1 MLTKRT
7 ANKRLET
14 DAGRGSADSLGALG
28 RDVPGN
34 DRKLYRCDHW
44 QGRTERVGR
53 TFSERCQFASGQR
66 GRTNDSGTSRSVSA
80 GAFSR
85 ARRRRR
91 VQQNRMGDAPK
102 TVAWSDKPE
111 QVYPDIIVH
120 RRRTETNILVIELK
134 KTSNP
139 ETKDKD
145 LLKLA
150 AYRRDL
156 GYLHALFL
164 RLGVGDTVGTVPEC
178 QWV

>member
-1 MLTKRT
+1 MTYRET
-7 ANKRLET
+7 IANCA
-14 DAGRGSADSLGALG
+14 DATIGEAVLSALDALFQKDANLLAVNVAEQTIAACLA
-28 RDVPGN
+28 RYLKEHFPEHDV
-34 DRKLYRCDHW
+34 DVEY
-44 QGRTERVGR
+44 
-53 TFSERCQFASGQR
+53 
-66 GRTNDSGTSRSVSA
+66 
-80 GAFSR
+80 
-85 ARRRRR
+85 
-91 VQQNRMGDAPK
+91 NRMGDAPK

-120 RRRTETNILVIELK
+120 LRRTKMNILAIELK

-164 RLGVGDTVGTVPEC
+164 RLGVGDTAGTVPEC
-178 QWV
+178 QWA

>member
-1 MLTKRT
+1 MTYRDTIASCTDQRIGKAVLS
-7 ANKRLET
+7 AVDRLFQNDVNLLAVNVAEQT
-14 DAGRGSADSLGALG
+14 IAARLAGYLQEHFPKHHV
-28 RDVPGN
+28 DVE
-34 DRKLYRCDHW
+34 Y
-44 QGRTERVGR
+44 
-53 TFSERCQFASGQR
+53 
-66 GRTNDSGTSRSVSA
+66 
-80 GAFSR
+80 
-85 ARRRRR
+85 
-91 VQQNRMGDAPK
+91 NRMGDAPK

-120 RRRTETNILVIELK
+120 RRRSDTNILAIELK

-156 GYLHALFL
+156 GYLHAFFL
-164 RLGVGDTVGTVPEC
+164 RLGVGSTAGTVPEC

>member
-1 MLTKRT
+1 MTYRET
-7 ANKRLET
+7 IANYSDATIGKVVLRALDALFQKDANLLAVNVAEQTIAARLAQYLQEHFPQH
-14 DAGRGSADSLGALG
+14 
-28 RDVPGN
+28 DV
-34 DRKLYRCDHW
+34 DVEY
-44 QGRTERVGR
+44 
-53 TFSERCQFASGQR
+53 
-66 GRTNDSGTSRSVSA
+66 
-80 GAFSR
+80 
-85 ARRRRR
+85 
-91 VQQNRMGDAPK
+91 NRMGDAPK

-120 RRRTETNILVIELK
+120 RRRTETNILAIELK

>member
-1 MLTKRT
+1 MTYRET
-7 ANKRLET
+7 IANCT
-14 DAGRGSADSLGALG
+14 DATIGKAVLSALDALFHKDANLLAVNVAEQTIAACLA
-28 RDVPGN
+28 RHLQEHFPEHDV
-34 DRKLYRCDHW
+34 DVEY
-44 QGRTERVGR
+44 
-53 TFSERCQFASGQR
+53 
-66 GRTNDSGTSRSVSA
+66 
-80 GAFSR
+80 
-85 ARRRRR
+85 
-91 VQQNRMGDAPK
+91 NRMGGAPK

-120 RRRTETNILVIELK
+120 RRRTETNILAIELK

-164 RLGVGDTVGTVPEC
+164 RLGVGDTAGTVPEC